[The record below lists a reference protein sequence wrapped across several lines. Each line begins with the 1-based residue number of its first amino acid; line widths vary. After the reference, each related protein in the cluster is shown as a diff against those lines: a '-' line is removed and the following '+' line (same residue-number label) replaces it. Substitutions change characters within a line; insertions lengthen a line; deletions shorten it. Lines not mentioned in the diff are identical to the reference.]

1 MINTELQSILS
12 SYKSGDLKRPGGPG
26 STGSNS
32 AARGAEKLDKLKSA
46 EELGKPKEVS
56 FEEVLKGNSKEVP
69 LEAKVAAKNGDSDL
83 LISQHAI
90 KRMTERNI
98 TLDAEEFTKLKSALQ
113 KLRTKGGQDSL
124 VITNKAA
131 YILDV
136 GNNKVVTAMDK
147 QSLNDNVFTKI
158 DSTLIL

>member
-1 MINTELQSILS
+1 MINTELQTLLN
-12 SYKSGDLKRPGGPG
+12 SYKIGEVGGK
-26 STGSNS
+26 
-32 AARGAEKLDKLKSA
+32 EKLNKVSPGVKSG
-46 EELGKPKEVS
+46 ESINKE
-56 FEEVLKGNSKEVP
+56 FEDVL
-69 LEAKVAAKNGDSDL
+69 NGASQKKDNQNDL
-83 LISQHAI
+83 LLSQHAI

-98 TLDAEEFTKLKSALQ
+98 TLDAEEFTKLKTALQ
-113 KLRTKGGQDSL
+113 KLKTKGGQDSL

-136 GNNKVVTAMDK
+136 VNNKVVTAMDK

>member
-1 MINTELQSILS
+1 MINTELQSILN
-12 SYKSGDLKRPGGPG
+12 SYKSGDIKGPG
-26 STGSNS
+26 SKS
-32 AARGAEKLDKLKSA
+32 ATRGAGKLDPLKSA
-46 EELGKPKEVS
+46 EETGKPKELS
-56 FEEVLKGNSKEVP
+56 FEELLKGKQKEVP
-69 LEAKVAAKNGDSDL
+69 LEAKGPAKNGDSDL

-98 TLDAEEFTKLKSALQ
+98 SLDAEEFTKLKSALQ
-113 KLRTKGGQDSL
+113 KLRTKGGQESL